1 MTEVAEVV
9 TRMANLSRMAQ
20 VVRGEGVVN
29 PFMRQKSP
37 PLTPLDATAEP

>member
-20 VVRGEGVVN
+20 VVRGKGVVN

-37 PLTPLDATAEP
+37 APLNATAEP